1 MEAVPLQQYLPVA
14 MADDSDLCDI
24 PLLAAAVPLVALLN
38 RDHFFFDIPAYQ
50 RTYQWSSREVT
61 QLLHGLLHSYLAQVK
76 QPARPQS
83 VLLGNLVLLHTNSK
97 DFAEAASGQSR
108 WWQKGT
114 HFCDIV
120 DGQQRVSTLYMLF
133 AAIQHKLLNSG
144 QAEHLAA
151 AEELHKRLTT
161 ANRLVLETLH
171 NQFGEWF
178 GMTTAGAYP
187 GLTRL
192 QNSKSRSAG
201 REKSSAL
208 TILRWLD
215 QVVADNQLDL
225 LAFLRFIN
233 RRVFLTVTVTDDM
246 ELAIR
251 TFADLNYSGAT
262 LLLTNVHL

>member
-1 MEAVPLQQYLPVA
+1 
-14 MADDSDLCDI
+14 MADDGDLYDI
-24 PLLAAAVPLVALLN
+24 PFLTAAVPLEALLN

-50 RTYQWSSREVT
+50 RSYQWSTREVM
-61 QLLHGLLHSYLAQVK
+61 QLLQGLLHSYLAQVK
-76 QPARPQS
+76 EPARSQS

-97 DFAEAASGQSR
+97 DFAEAASGQLR
-108 WWQKGT
+108 WWLKGI
-114 HFCDIV
+114 HFCEIV

-133 AAIQHKLLNSG
+133 AAVQHKLLTSG

-151 AEELHKRLTT
+151 AEGLHKRLTT
-161 ANRLVLETLH
+161 ADRLILETLH
-171 NQFGEWF
+171 SQFGEWF
-178 GMTTAGAYP
+178 GMSTAGAYP

-225 LAFLRFIN
+225 LVFLRFIN
-233 RRVFLTVTVTDDM
+233 RRVFLSVTVTDDP

-251 TFADLNYSGAT
+251 QFADLNYSGAT
-262 LLLTNVHL
+262 NLPTHFAFVMQLHDYSLK